1 MFKHVL
7 PRLAAWC
14 ISSVALAAQADPGLT
29 LAAVHAKVLA
39 QSPALQALGHEMAAQ
54 DGLVQQAGALPN
66 PELSGIVEDRQSATR
81 TTTIAL
87 TQPIEM
93 GGKRGARI
101 DVAHIER
108 ALARAMFDAR
118 RAELRAQTSIAFHA
132 LLAAQARLALA
143 DATAALATQALAGAR
158 TRVAAGKNSPV
169 DETRAR
175 IAVSG
180 AEIDLVQAR
189 GELDN
194 ARETLA
200 ALWGGSAAQ
209 LTRIEGQLDHMPDT
223 APLATLLERLPHAPG
238 IARARL
244 ELQRRV
250 ALGRVESARRI
261 PDLAVTVGSKKDEQF
276 GRRQAVFG
284 VSLPLPLFDR
294 NQGRMLEAAQRTEQA
309 RDELDAAQAA
319 LASELRTAHGRLTVA
334 RSQARALS
342 EDHLP
347 GARSTVEAARKGYEY
362 GKFGILDLF
371 DAQRVLLQ
379 AQAQHLQVQADAQRA
394 AADIE
399 RILGAPGAVQ
409 PQETP

>member
-1 MFKHVL
+1 MYKHVL

-14 ISSVALAAQADPGLT
+14 MASLALAAHAEPALT
-29 LAAVHAKVLA
+29 LAAAHAKVM
-39 QSPALQALGHEMAAQ
+39 QHSPALQALGHEVAAQ
-54 DGLVQQAGALPN
+54 DGLVRQAGALPN
-66 PELSGIVEDRQSATR
+66 PELSGLVEDRQRATR
-81 TTTIAL
+81 TTTIQL

-101 DVAHIER
+101 DVATVER
-108 ALARAMFDAR
+108 ELARAMLDAR
-118 RAELRAQTSIAFHA
+118 RAELRARTSIAFHA
-132 LLAAQARLALA
+132 LLAAQARLELA
-143 DATAALATQALAGAR
+143 DTTLGLARQALSGAAM
-158 TRVAAGKNSPV
+158 RVAAGKNSPV

-175 IAVSG
+175 IAASG

-200 ALWGGSAAQ
+200 ALWGGSGAQ
-209 LTRIEGQLDHMPDT
+209 LAPIAGQLDNLPDS
-223 APLATLLERLPHAPG
+223 APLPALLARLPHAPG
-238 IARARL
+238 MARARL

-250 ALGRVESARRI
+250 ALGRVESARRM
-261 PDLAVTVGSKKDEQF
+261 PDLAVTVGSKQDEQF

-284 VSLPLPLFDR
+284 LSLPLPLFDR
-294 NQGRMLEAAQRTEQA
+294 NQGRMAEAAQRTEQA
-309 RDELDAAQAA
+309 RDELAASEAA
-319 LASELRTAHGRLTVA
+319 LASELRAAHGRLTVA
-334 RSQARALS
+334 RSQARTLRD
-342 EDHLP
+342 DHLP

-379 AQAQHLQVQADAQRA
+379 AQAQHLRVLADAHGA

-399 RILGAPGAVQ
+399 RILGAQGAVQ
-409 PQETP
+409 PQD